1 MSKSFQ
7 TIGCISMISHFTQ
20 LSILIFG
27 GFLSFETTVRRDKGT
42 MMLSVV
48 VPAAA
53 GKTASVRHAAAT
65 NRQRISTAAPEA
77 ILEGEPFQSTAP

>member
-1 MSKSFQ
+1 
-7 TIGCISMISHFTQ
+7 MISHFTQ

-53 GKTASVRHAAAT
+53 GKTASTLVG
-65 NRQRISTAAPEA
+65 NIN
-77 ILEGEPFQSTAP
+77 EPPRKNVESLSEKDT